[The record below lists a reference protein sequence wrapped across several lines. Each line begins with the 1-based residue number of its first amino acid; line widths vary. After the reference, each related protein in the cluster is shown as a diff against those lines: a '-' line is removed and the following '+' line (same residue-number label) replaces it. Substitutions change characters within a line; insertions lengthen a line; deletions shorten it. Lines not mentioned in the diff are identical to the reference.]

1 MHSDYIIMDKESA
14 ELIAKHLSGNTSAEE
29 EKKLDDWIKKDSFN
43 DELFVQVKKL
53 WNVSENIAGE
63 IDPDIEKAWQKFKY
77 KAESVDDKIK
87 TKLSRW
93 LKIAGLA
100 VLLIAGTYFIKLF
113 FFNKAADFI
122 KDPDGT
128 VKSGNMKMIHV
139 HTTDSVKTFTLPDSS
154 KIVLNKN
161 STFSYPQK
169 FNGKERTTFLTGE
182 AFFEVKKDTSHPFI
196 VSSLNAKTEVTGT
209 SFDIKAYEKDKD
221 VELDVLSGE
230 VKFSSSEKPREK
242 ITLHKGEKGILN
254 NENEA
259 LLKEKSSADESWW
272 NKTNARKKIKSLF
285 EKIKY

>member
-100 VLLIAGTYFIKLF
+100 VLLIAGTYFI
-113 FFNKAADFI
+113 
-122 KDPDGT
+122 
-128 VKSGNMKMIHV
+128 
-139 HTTDSVKTFTLPDSS
+139 
-154 KIVLNKN
+154 
-161 STFSYPQK
+161 
-169 FNGKERTTFLTGE
+169 
-182 AFFEVKKDTSHPFI
+182 
-196 VSSLNAKTEVTGT
+196 
-209 SFDIKAYEKDKD
+209 
-221 VELDVLSGE
+221 
-230 VKFSSSEKPREK
+230 
-242 ITLHKGEKGILN
+242 
-254 NENEA
+254 
-259 LLKEKSSADESWW
+259 
-272 NKTNARKKIKSLF
+272 
-285 EKIKY
+285 